1 MGKQVDK
8 LHLVYGYIIFGIV
21 LLSVF
26 VIWILS
32 CKGVISETAFQNFS
46 FAACVVSIVLA
57 VVSIVYSM
65 KSGAGVAGSVDIL
78 QEAGRDIRENVK
90 ALEALDGLEDHIVN
104 AVQEGF
110 ESLGGK
116 IDNVKNQIEPLF
128 QSANAN
134 SQVVEGNSSTKFLI
148 DIERNSNYGNVI
160 LYTCL
165 KSFETKKSWSIDIMG
180 SENKDY
186 VWGYL
191 VALSSVPS
199 VKFLYEYDTE
209 SNIVS
214 NCSFDTS
221 KKMPTKEEI
230 LKHLKTRETYEKFLK
245 SLIERV
251 DKYFES

>member
-21 LLSVF
+21 LFSVG

-46 FAACVVSIVLA
+46 FAASVVSIVLA

-65 KSGAGVAGSVDIL
+65 KSGAGLAGSVDIL

-90 ALEALDGLEDHIVN
+90 ALDGLEDHIVN
-104 AVQEGF
+104 AVQDGF

-116 IDNVKNQIEPLF
+116 IDTVQNQIEPLL

-134 SQVVEGNSSTKFLI
+134 SQVVEGNTSTKFLI
-148 DIERNSNYGNVI
+148 DLDRNSNYGNVI
-160 LYTCL
+160 LYICL
-165 KSFETKKSWSIDIMG
+165 KAAETKKSWNIDIMG

-191 VALSSVPS
+191 VAMSSIQS
-199 VKFLYEYDTE
+199 MKFYYKYDTNT
-209 SNIVS
+209 SLVS
-214 NCSFDTS
+214 SCSFGVRKD
-221 KKMPTKEEI
+221 MPTKEEV
-230 LKHLKTRETYEKFLK
+230 LEHLKTRETYEKMLK
-245 SLIERV
+245 SLIEQV
-251 DKYFES
+251 DKHFES

>member
-21 LLSVF
+21 LVSVV

-32 CKGVISETAFQNFS
+32 CNGVISETAFQNFS
-46 FAACVVSIVLA
+46 FAASVVSIVLA

-65 KSGAGVAGSVDIL
+65 KSGAGVAGSINIL
-78 QEAGRDIRENVK
+78 QEAGHDIRENVK
-90 ALEALDGLEDHIVN
+90 ALKALDGLEDHIVD

-116 IDNVKNQIEPLF
+116 IDTVQNQIEPLL

-160 LYTCL
+160 LYICL
-165 KSFETKKSWSIDIMG
+165 KAFETKKSWNLDIIG
-180 SENKDY
+180 SENKEY
-186 VWGYL
+186 VWGYI
-191 VALSSVPS
+191 VAMSSIPS
-199 VKFLYEYDTE
+199 VKFYYKYD
-209 SNIVS
+209 SKSKVVS
-214 NCSFDTS
+214 ACSFGAI
-221 KKMPTKEEI
+221 KNMPAKEDVLE
-230 LKHLKTRETYEKFLK
+230 LLKTRETYEKLLK
-245 SLIERV
+245 SLLEQV
-251 DKYFES
+251 DKHFES

>member
-21 LLSVF
+21 LVSVV

-46 FAACVVSIVLA
+46 FAASVVSIVLA

-65 KSGAGVAGSVDIL
+65 KSGAGVAGSINIL
-78 QEAGRDIRENVK
+78 QEAGHDIRENVK
-90 ALEALDGLEDHIVN
+90 ALDGLEDHIVN

-116 IDNVKNQIEPLF
+116 IENVQNQIEPLL

-134 SQVVEGNSSTKFLI
+134 SQVVEGNTTTKFLI
-148 DIERNSNYGNVI
+148 DLERNSNYGNVI
-160 LYTCL
+160 LYICL
-165 KSFETKKSWSIDIMG
+165 KASETKKSWNLDIMG
-180 SENKDY
+180 SENKEY

-191 VALSSVPS
+191 VAMSSIQS
-199 VKFLYEYDTE
+199 MKFYYEYDTN
-209 SNIVS
+209 SNVVS
-214 NCSFDTS
+214 SCSFGAS
-221 KKMPTKEEI
+221 KNMPTKEDV
-230 LKHLKTRETYEKFLK
+230 LKLLKTRETYEKLLK
-245 SLIERV
+245 SLIEQV
-251 DKYFES
+251 DKHFES

>member
-46 FAACVVSIVLA
+46 FAASVVSIVLA

-65 KSGAGVAGSVDIL
+65 KSGAGMAGSVDIL

-90 ALEALDGLEDHIVN
+90 ALDGLEDHIVN

-116 IDNVKNQIEPLF
+116 IDNVKNQIEPLL

-148 DIERNSNYGNVI
+148 NIERNSNYGNVI
-160 LYTCL
+160 LYVCL

-191 VALSSVPS
+191 VAISSVPS
-199 VKFLYEYDTE
+199 VKFSYEYDVE
-209 SNIVS
+209 SNVVS
-214 NCSFDTS
+214 NCSFDIST
-221 KKMPTKEEI
+221 KMPTKEDI
-230 LKHLKTRETYEKFLK
+230 LKHLKTRETYEKLLK
-245 SLIERV
+245 SLIEQV

>member
-21 LLSVF
+21 LLSV
-26 VIWILS
+26 VIIWILS

-46 FAACVVSIVLA
+46 FAASVVSIVLA

-90 ALEALDGLEDHIVN
+90 ALDGLEDHIVS

-116 IDNVKNQIEPLF
+116 IDTVKNQIEPLL

-134 SQVVEGNSSTKFLI
+134 SQVVEGNTPTKFLI

-160 LYTCL
+160 LYICL
-165 KSFETKKSWSIDIMG
+165 KAFETKKSWNIDIMG

-191 VALSSVPS
+191 VAMSSIPS
-199 VKFLYEYDTE
+199 VTFSYEYDTE
-209 SNIVS
+209 SNLVS
-214 NCSFDTS
+214 SCSFDPS
-221 KKMPTKEEI
+221 KNMPTKDDI
-230 LKHLKTRETYEKFLK
+230 LKLLKKRETYEKLLK
-245 SLIERV
+245 SLIEQV